1 MPALARAG
9 EAVRLRRWGEAGN
22 AALCAGLCFLFGAL
36 VLQPWRGSLGVP
48 YLYRGDSTLYQASVK
63 GVLDHGWYWHNAS
76 LGAPGQAQLFDFP
89 SLGGDPLNV
98 LVFKFL
104 GLFTDDSAVVM
115 NVFFLLTF
123 PAVGLAA
130 YLVHGFFDY
139 FLEFTPTYGLL
150 WLLAGIVTA
159 LSRTD
164 PRGVPE

>member
-1 MPALARAG
+1 MSASARAR

-22 AALCAGLCFLFGAL
+22 AALCAALCFLFGAL

-98 LVFKFL
+98 LVFEFL
-104 GLFTDDSAVVM
+104 GQRRREQ
-115 NVFFLLTF
+115 FLAL
-123 PAVGLAA
+123 G
-130 YLVHGFFDY
+130 
-139 FLEFTPTYGLL
+139 
-150 WLLAGIVTA
+150 TA
-159 LSRTD
+159 HFLSR
-164 PRGVPE
+164 RGQRRELEPG